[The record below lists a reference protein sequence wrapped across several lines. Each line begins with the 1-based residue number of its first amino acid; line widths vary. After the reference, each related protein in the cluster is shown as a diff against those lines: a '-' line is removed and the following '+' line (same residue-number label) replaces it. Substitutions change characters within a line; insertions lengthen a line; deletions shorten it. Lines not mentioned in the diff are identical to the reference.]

1 MTLQVG
7 ARAGDL
13 VQRQL
18 QWPLAA
24 ESGATSLHCVERG
37 QSSLEIALGSE
48 VASATRSEAW
58 KTLFLLVGFLQS
70 WKGTERRRGLV
81 RLRVHTRVSKPR
93 ESRSTQNMLGQGGL
107 GD

>member
-13 VQRQL
+13 VQRRL

-24 ESGATSLHCVERG
+24 ESGATSLHCVEWG

-48 VASATRSEAW
+48 AW
-58 KTLFLLVGFLQS
+58 KTLFPSGWIF
-70 WKGTERRRGLV
+70 TELERN
-81 RLRVHTRVSKPR
+81 R
-93 ESRSTQNMLGQGGL
+93 EEAGSGEA
-107 GD
+107 

>member
-13 VQRQL
+13 VQRRL

-48 VASATRSEAW
+48 VASATGSEAW
-58 KTLFLLVGFLQS
+58 KTLFPSGWIF
-70 WKGTERRRGLV
+70 TELERN
-81 RLRVHTRVSKPR
+81 R
-93 ESRSTQNMLGQGGL
+93 EEAGSGEA
-107 GD
+107 